1 MGAKSPYDVAGP
13 SDSWLEAY
21 HKNLDA
27 LRQEGEKFSET
38 NPTASKVATT
48 AGTVGSIAAL
58 PSRGISAA
66 AGLLPKIGEGAKIG
80 AAAGGIS
87 GFGGSKDE
95 SVTGDIA
102 ATGTGA
108 AVGGTIGAA
117 GGAVADRVVSPFVS
131 WLTRKFG
138 PNAVENQAVQAIA
151 KRMTQDAN
159 AGGPKAQDMI
169 DLLNAAPDKP
179 QALADVAGENVRQ
192 YVGHIARQPGE
203 GRQFVRS
210 QLENRDVG
218 AGSRLAG
225 DVGVGISSGGS
236 PYTEVDALINARAAA
251 SAPKYQ
257 AAGIPSDPKL
267 YPNAPIINTPAVAR
281 LLDKSKDVQS
291 AIAQAKGLPDYAELP
306 DNSIVLLD
314 KAYKKIGGHANEAK
328 LAGNGEKYRDLNSL
342 RLQLRDAIT
351 GGNPQHPYQQAL
363 DAYSG
368 PSNSISAVREG
379 QSIFNKEP
387 DEIAAEMARLSPS
400 DREFYRLGAAGTL
413 RKNLGSRPGDESK
426 TIVGK
431 DYRQQQLRPLFDTQ
445 SEYDR
450 FINSATAENRMF
462 DTKQKFL
469 GGSQT
474 AERMA
479 EDNAPEGAMGHAVRA
494 GVAAMEGAPGAAGLS
509 AMKALGAIT
518 RGESPAVNAAAARM
532 LLRPQTDPQ
541 VFRTLQDVLAAQE
554 QKTGPRM
561 ISIPAAAGAG
571 ANPVPLAT
579 TLAGLSQYLPSFGEH
594 R

>member
-1 MGAKSPYDVAGP
+1 MSEQPIWHQYPTGNTPAAATAAEGTGNEQPIWHGFPSTEVAHEAETAPAEGYGLYRQAADAANRALSMGLSDKVGALTLATGHAMGAKSPYDVAGP

-169 DLLNAAPDKP
+169 DLLNVAPDKP

-291 AIAQAKGLPDYAELP
+291 A
-306 DNSIVLLD
+306 
-314 KAYKKIGGHANEAK
+314 
-328 LAGNGEKYRDLNSL
+328 
-342 RLQLRDAIT
+342 
-351 GGNPQHPYQQAL
+351 
-363 DAYSG
+363 
-368 PSNSISAVREG
+368 
-379 QSIFNKEP
+379 
-387 DEIAAEMARLSPS
+387 
-400 DREFYRLGAAGTL
+400 
-413 RKNLGSRPGDESK
+413 
-426 TIVGK
+426 
-431 DYRQQQLRPLFDTQ
+431 
-445 SEYDR
+445 
-450 FINSATAENRMF
+450 
-462 DTKQKFL
+462 
-469 GGSQT
+469 
-474 AERMA
+474 
-479 EDNAPEGAMGHAVRA
+479 
-494 GVAAMEGAPGAAGLS
+494 
-509 AMKALGAIT
+509 
-518 RGESPAVNAAAARM
+518 
-532 LLRPQTDPQ
+532 
-541 VFRTLQDVLAAQE
+541 
-554 QKTGPRM
+554 
-561 ISIPAAAGAG
+561 
-571 ANPVPLAT
+571 
-579 TLAGLSQYLPSFGEH
+579 
-594 R
+594 

>member
-1 MGAKSPYDVAGP
+1 
-13 SDSWLEAY
+13 
-21 HKNLDA
+21 
-27 LRQEGEKFSET
+27 
-38 NPTASKVATT
+38 
-48 AGTVGSIAAL
+48 
-58 PSRGISAA
+58 
-66 AGLLPKIGEGAKIG
+66 
-80 AAAGGIS
+80 
-87 GFGGSKDE
+87 
-95 SVTGDIA
+95 
-102 ATGTGA
+102 
-108 AVGGTIGAA
+108 
-117 GGAVADRVVSPFVS
+117 
-131 WLTRKFG
+131 
-138 PNAVENQAVQAIA
+138 
-151 KRMTQDAN
+151 
-159 AGGPKAQDMI
+159 
-169 DLLNAAPDKP
+169 
-179 QALADVAGENVRQ
+179 
-192 YVGHIARQPGE
+192 
-203 GRQFVRS
+203 
-210 QLENRDVG
+210 
-218 AGSRLAG
+218 
-225 DVGVGISSGGS
+225 
-236 PYTEVDALINARAAA
+236 
-251 SAPKYQ
+251 
-257 AAGIPSDPKL
+257 
-267 YPNAPIINTPAVAR
+267 
-281 LLDKSKDVQS
+281 
-291 AIAQAKGLPDYAELP
+291 
-306 DNSIVLLD
+306 
-314 KAYKKIGGHANEAK
+314 